1 MATTNPD
8 KLYSPD
14 ASSPVSSLQTHLA
27 TMASSVQDAL
37 TPDSTSD
44 AGGYMGGSLIRKV
57 TNATTRDS
65 LYGPTGTYGPPVQ
78 GQQVFRNDTGMVETW
93 YDAYNSSTNPAGKG
107 TGAGWYES
115 AGSVRHQEWTTSLV
129 MANASPISNL
139 GTLTLDTAKSNA
151 GSLITY
157 NSSNGIFTVSEAGIY
172 SISLRSTTISGGA
185 VSNGRT
191 FGLLATPSVG
201 GGGENLDFKT
211 IVNGDNIFFTLSTPN
226 FKITAATDFQFQLY
240 QTSTASRTVPLRI
253 AVTKIA

>member
-65 LYGPTGTYGPPVQ
+65 LYGPSGTYGPPVQ

-107 TGAGWYES
+107 AGAGWYES
-115 AGSVRHQEWTTSLV
+115 AGSVRHQEWTTNLV
-129 MANASPISNL
+129 MPNATAVSNL

-157 NSSNGIFTVSEAGIY
+157 TPGTPSTFTVAEAGIY
-172 SISLRSTTISGGA
+172 SISVRSFPLAFATT
-185 VSNGRT
+185 GRT
-191 FGLLATPSVG
+191 FAAIATPSITSG
-201 GGGENLDFKT
+201 SEYLDLKT
-211 IVNGDNIFFTLSTPN
+211 VVTGDNLGLSVSTPN
-226 FKITAATDFQFQLY
+226 WKVTTSSTFQVQLF
-240 QTSTASRTVPLRI
+240 QTSGASRTLPLRI